1 MVFAPLA
8 IVLMATAC
16 STPVGASL
24 SQGPWQFTGTVFG
37 MDGPVVGAP
46 VAGAQLT
53 MSTGEDVRASTT
65 TDTSGH
71 YVFNGLETG
80 SFTLTISAPG
90 FVRLTPL
97 VNLNRD
103 IRADFAIKRQ

>member
-1 MVFAPLA
+1 
-8 IVLMATAC
+8 
-16 STPVGASL
+16 
-24 SQGPWQFTGTVFG
+24 

-53 MSTGEDVRASTT
+53 MSTGGVRASAT
-65 TDTSGH
+65 TDASGQL
-71 YVFNGLETG
+71 VFNGLETG